1 MAAAAAR
8 RAPAQA
14 GVPHPAPALGVV
26 GLGNRSTRHL
36 DAFAEL
42 AGVEVAALSD
52 IQSERMRAKREGP
65 AANAETYTDYREL
78 IADSRVE
85 AVVITAPNFLHA
97 EMAIAALR
105 AGKHVL
111 MEKPIGLNYEEAL
124 RVQHAASESGRVLA
138 VGMQRYFKTEYRR
151 IIESV
156 KSGEIGTPYL
166 FALNEYRGDWNPR
179 TWRWTD
185 PASGATTPWRHLR
198 SLAGSSLLEFSV
210 HSYAFLYEMI
220 GRPLTYCAA
229 TGGAVHWPDRTTE
242 DNIAVIAEYGD
253 VRLQHTYCG
262 CAPGATWHMTI
273 TGSKGSLQFDQETA
287 VIRETG
293 ASPRVLDLG
302 SGQSG
307 GLSMEAL
314 MYEDFFR
321 AIREGSKPALNAEFS
336 VEATKLAYAAWTSI
350 DERRIVT
357 DNDYA

>member
-1 MAAAAAR
+1 MSSGSETAAR
-8 RAPAQA
+8 GTWTHSQ
-14 GVPHPAPALGVV
+14 
-26 GLGNRSTRHL
+26 NS
-36 DAFAEL
+36 

-65 AANAETYTDYREL
+65 AANAEMYTDYREL

-321 AIREGSKPALNAEFS
+321 AIREGSKPALNAEFLRRGNQ
-336 VEATKLAYAAWTSI
+336 ARIRGL
-350 DERRIVT
+350 DEHR
-357 DNDYA
+357 